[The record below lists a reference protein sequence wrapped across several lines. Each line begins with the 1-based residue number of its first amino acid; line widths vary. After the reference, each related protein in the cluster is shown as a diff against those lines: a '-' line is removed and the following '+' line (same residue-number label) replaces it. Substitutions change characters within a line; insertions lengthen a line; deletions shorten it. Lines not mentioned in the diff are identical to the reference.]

1 MARKRGKRAQ
11 PSPSPSTPSPS
22 HDPKTL
28 ENSGSKSVTG
38 TCDKSQKHTA
48 MDGARANAHEIS
60 AGGGDRTTLV
70 QQSHQSGAGMEGTCA
85 KVQNQ
90 TRENLQHQPH
100 VVRAEQGTSRVT
112 QQDQN
117 DARAGTSRI
126 TQQHQPCDG
135 APIGHKNL
143 HDRGVLI
150 NPINF
155 DLLDEQETEFDD
167 LVESID
173 ALDEKQASSVLE
185 KLDRI
190 REKINGKR
198 QAKNVHGKHESV
210 VKEIANPTTKEKI
223 AKRASVKEGSIPAER
238 VADSEYHPIVADVR
252 AKEQDSQDN
261 ATKEDDQANQ
271 DKGNK
276 EDDWQPVTT
285 RSSKRL
291 QKKMDEANQVLGDGG
306 KSTSTSGN
314 G

>member
-1 MARKRGKRAQ
+1 MARKRGKQAQ

-28 ENSGSKSVTG
+28 ENSGSKSITG
-38 TCDKSQKHTA
+38 TCDKSQKHSA
-48 MDGARANAHEIS
+48 MDGARANVNEIS

-85 KVQNQ
+85 TVQNQ

-100 VVRAEQGTSRVT
+100 VVRAEQGTSCVT

-155 DLLDEQETEFDD
+155 DLHDEQETEFDD

-210 VKEIANPTTKEKI
+210 VKEIANPTTKERI
-223 AKRASVKEGSIPAER
+223 AKRASVW
-238 VADSEYHPIVADVR
+238 DT

-261 ATKEDDQANQ
+261 VTKEDDQANQ

-285 RSSKRL
+285 RASKRL
-291 QKKMDEANQVLGDGG
+291 QKKMDEANQFLGDGG
-306 KSTSTSGN
+306 KSTSNSGN

>member
-1 MARKRGKRAQ
+1 
-11 PSPSPSTPSPS
+11 
-22 HDPKTL
+22 
-28 ENSGSKSVTG
+28 
-38 TCDKSQKHTA
+38 

-70 QQSHQSGAGMEGTCA
+70 QQSHQSSAGMEGTCA

-117 DARAGTSRI
+117 DA
-126 TQQHQPCDG
+126 Q
-135 APIGHKNL
+135 
-143 HDRGVLI
+143 
-150 NPINF
+150 
-155 DLLDEQETEFDD
+155 TEFDD

-223 AKRASVKEGSIPAER
+223 AKRASVWDTKPKVQKPVKKEW
-238 VADSEYHPIVADVR
+238 VN
-252 AKEQDSQDN
+252 K
-261 ATKEDDQANQ
+261 
-271 DKGNK
+271 DKPTQ
-276 EDDWQPVTT
+276 EEA
-285 RSSKRL
+285 L
-291 QKKMDEANQVLGDGG
+291 QG
-306 KSTSTSGN
+306 
-314 G
+314 

>member
-1 MARKRGKRAQ
+1 
-11 PSPSPSTPSPS
+11 
-22 HDPKTL
+22 
-28 ENSGSKSVTG
+28 
-38 TCDKSQKHTA
+38 
-48 MDGARANAHEIS
+48 MDGATANVHETS
-60 AGGGDRTTLV
+60 AGDGDRITLV

-90 TRENLQHQPH
+90 ARENLQHQPH
-100 VVRAEQGTSRVT
+100 VVRAEQGTSR
-112 QQDQN
+112 
-117 DARAGTSRI
+117 I
-126 TQQHQPCDG
+126 MQQHQPCDG

-150 NPINF
+150 KPINF

-210 VKEIANPTTKEKI
+210 IKEIAKPMNKEKI
-223 AKRASVKEGSIPAER
+223 AKRASVWDTDK
-238 VADSEYHPIVADVR
+238 D
-252 AKEQDSQDN
+252 QDSQDN
-261 ATKEDDQANQ
+261 ANKEDDQANQ

-276 EDDWQPVTT
+276 EDEWQPVTT
-285 RSSKRL
+285 RASKRL

-306 KSTSTSGN
+306 KFISISGN